1 MSRLRLWDQEAR
13 TSSQLKPEV
22 RFLLLH
28 EVQSGGTL
36 FAAGFPDF
44 FHWFV
49 SEDKQSTPEENGLS
63 MHVGKCKHTG
73 QPTWHPLTFK
83 VEPLFPEWAPNK
95 DPVCSCWQ
103 HQPTLVKSFPPP
115 TSLESPA

>member
-1 MSRLRLWDQEAR
+1 MSRLRLWDQEAG
-13 TSSQLKPEV
+13 TSRQLKPEV
-22 RFLLLH
+22 CFLLLH
-28 EVQSGGTL
+28 EAQTGGTL

-63 MHVGKCKHTG
+63 MHVSKCKHTG

-83 VEPLFPEWAPNK
+83 VEPLLLAWAPNK
-95 DPVCSCWQ
+95 GPLCSRWQ

-115 TSLESPA
+115 TSLGSPT